1 MKFTFIEKKM
11 APSDSLRAY
20 AEKKVS
26 KIDRLF
32 RTESEAN
39 VTFSTERGRFTAEI
53 TIKNN
58 RTFFRAHETTSD
70 MYASVDSAVATIERQ
85 IRKNKTRL
93 AKKLREGAFEREVQ
107 PEYIPAD
114 DTVEAGAFEVVRR
127 KRFPIKPMSVEE
139 AILQM
144 DLLEHTF
151 FVFRDVAA
159 DGAVSV
165 VYRRKNGG
173 KWRGACFAMSAGNCA
188 WAARSGSEGSPRGQG
203 PPRMRSCVCACR

>member
-58 RTFFRAHETTSD
+58 GTFFRAHETTSD

-93 AKKLREGAFEREVQ
+93 ARRLRQDAFVRQ
-107 PEYIPAD
+107 PDVTSFAPEPEEN
-114 DTVEAGAFEVVRR
+114 TFEIVRT
-127 KRFPIKPMSVEE
+127 KRFPMKPMTHEE

-144 DLLEHTF
+144 ELLEHSF
-151 FVFRDVAA
+151 FAFKDEEN
-159 DGAVSV
+159 DGAFAV
-165 VYRRKNGG
+165 VYKRNDGG
-173 KWRGACFAMSAGNCA
+173 YGLIEDEA
-188 WAARSGSEGSPRGQG
+188 
-203 PPRMRSCVCACR
+203 

>member
-1 MKFTFIEKKM
+1 MKFQFTEKKV
-11 APSDSLRAY
+11 SLPESVHAY
-20 AEKKVS
+20 AEKKVM
-26 KIDRLF
+26 KLERFF
-32 RTESEAN
+32 RDDAEAL
-39 VTFSTERGRFTAEI
+39 VTFSVEKDRNKAEI
-53 TIKNN
+53 TVHAAG
-58 RTFFRAHETTSD
+58 TYFRASEATSD
-70 MYASVDSAVATIERQ
+70 MYASIDAAVATIERQ

-93 AKKLREGAFEREVQ
+93 AKKLREGAFDREVQ
-107 PEYIPAD
+107 PEYVPAD

-165 VYRRKNGG
+165 VYRRTNGG
-173 KWRGACFAMSAGNCA
+173 YGLISDEA
-188 WAARSGSEGSPRGQG
+188 E
-203 PPRMRSCVCACR
+203 